1 MRIGCLHTAE
11 SNVALFNAARE
22 GLDIRLVHHV
32 RPDLLEATE
41 REGGLTAAIAAETIW
56 ALRQLEGEA
65 DAVVLTCSTLGPAVN
80 LVPEPRV
87 PWVRADAVLADFAVT
102 QGRHIAV
109 LCAAEATL
117 VSTTELFNAAAARL
131 ETDPQIDVWL
141 VPGAWAAFRDSNIAL
156 YYLMLAEAADAAY
169 SGSADV
175 VVYAQASMA
184 GAALDARHGIPLT
197 SPRAALE
204 RAVELAATRS

>member
-22 GLDIRLVHHV
+22 GLDIQLVHHV

-41 REGGLTAAIAAETIW
+41 REGGLTGAIAAETIW

-65 DAVVLTCSTLGPAVN
+65 DAVILTCSTLGPAVD
-80 LVPEPRV
+80 LVPETRV
-87 PWVRADAVLADFAVT
+87 PWVRADAALADFAVAR
-102 QGRHIAV
+102 GGHLAV

-117 VSTTELFNAAAARL
+117 VATTELFNAAVARL
-131 ETDPQIDVWL
+131 ETHPQIDVWL
-141 VPGAWAAFRDSNIAL
+141 VPGAWAAFKDGNIAL

-169 SGSADV
+169 GGGADV
-175 VVYAQASMA
+175 VVFAQASMA

>member
-22 GLDIRLVHHV
+22 GLDIQLVHHV
-32 RPDLLEATE
+32 RPDLLEGTE
-41 REGGLTAAIAAETIW
+41 REGGLTGAIAAETIW

-65 DAVVLTCSTLGPAVN
+65 DAVILTCSTLGPAVD
-80 LVPEPRV
+80 LVPQTRV
-87 PWVRADAVLADFAVT
+87 PWVRADAALADFAVAR
-102 QGRHIAV
+102 GRHLAV

-117 VSTTELFNAAAARL
+117 VATTALFNAAAARL
-131 ETDPQIDVWL
+131 ETHPQIDVWL
-141 VPGAWAAFRDSNIAL
+141 VPGAWAAFKDGNIAL
-156 YYLMLAEAADAAY
+156 YYLMLAEAADSAY
-169 SGSADV
+169 SGGADV
-175 VVYAQASMA
+175 VVFAQASMA

-204 RAVELAATRS
+204 RAIERAAARS

>member
-22 GLDIRLVHHV
+22 GLDIQLVHHV

-41 REGGLTAAIAAETIW
+41 GEGGLTGAIAAETIW

-65 DAVVLTCSTLGPAVN
+65 DAVILTCSTLGPAVD

-87 PWVRADAVLADFAVT
+87 PWVRADAALAELAVAR
-102 QGRHIAV
+102 GRHLAV
-109 LCAAEATL
+109 LCAAETTL

-131 ETDPQIDVWL
+131 ETHPQIDVWL
-141 VPGAWAAFRDSNIAL
+141 VPGAWEAFKDGNIAQ
-156 YYLMLAEAADAAY
+156 YYLMLADAANVAY
-169 SGSADV
+169 DGGADV
-175 VVYAQASMA
+175 VAFAQASMA

-204 RAVELAATRS
+204 RAIELVAGRS